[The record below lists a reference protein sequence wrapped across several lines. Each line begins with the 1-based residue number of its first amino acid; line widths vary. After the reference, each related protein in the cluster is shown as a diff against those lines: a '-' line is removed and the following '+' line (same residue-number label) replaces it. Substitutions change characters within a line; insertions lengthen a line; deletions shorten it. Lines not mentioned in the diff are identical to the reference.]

1 MSNNR
6 YQQNNY
12 DQEGGFDATNQSE
25 MNDDYHGSGG
35 DATQGSSTQR
45 GAYKKG
51 TKKFSNDTKQITPST
66 VRQLFGAK
74 LAKDDQFEIDG
85 VQVGL
90 VTILGKI
97 VSLVENENLTSYM
110 IDDSTGVIE
119 VKSWSNDNYAKS
131 KRAEWQ

>member
-1 MSNNR
+1 MLFRS
-6 YQQNNY
+6 
-12 DQEGGFDATNQSE
+12 
-25 MNDDYHGSGG
+25 
-35 DATQGSSTQR
+35 
-45 GAYKKG
+45 
-51 TKKFSNDTKQITPST
+51 ITPST